1 MIQSEQRHAR
11 GEECEKNNAC
21 IHIIVHIPGEKPQR
35 IFENLQGS
43 LKICKD
49 LQKTFE
55 DEDLQKI
62 SEDLHLVKV
71 GVKILMGAV
80 RIL

>member
-1 MIQSEQRHAR
+1 MHEVRSVKKIMPVCTSLF
-11 GEECEKNNAC
+11 
-21 IHIIVHIPGEKPQR
+21 IPLVIDEKPQR

-49 LQKTFE
+49 LQKTIE
-55 DEDLQKI
+55 DKDLQKT

>member
-1 MIQSEQRHAR
+1 M
-11 GEECEKNNAC
+11 
-21 IHIIVHIPGEKPQR
+21 HIIVHIPGEKTQR

-49 LQKTFE
+49 QQKTFE
-55 DEDLQKI
+55 DENLRKI
-62 SEDLHLVKV
+62 SEDLHLAKV
-71 GVKILMGAV
+71 GVKILMEEV

>member
-1 MIQSEQRHAR
+1 M
-11 GEECEKNNAC
+11 
-21 IHIIVHIPGEKPQR
+21 HIIVHTPGEKPQR
-35 IFENLQGS
+35 IFENLQGF

-71 GVKILMGAV
+71 GVKILMRAV
-80 RIL
+80 RILSGFCKDPIKFYEN

>member
-1 MIQSEQRHAR
+1 M
-11 GEECEKNNAC
+11 
-21 IHIIVHIPGEKPQR
+21 HIIVHIPGEKPQR
-35 IFENLQGS
+35 IFENLQGF

-55 DEDLQKI
+55 DKDLQKI

-71 GVKILMGAV
+71 GVKILMRAV

>member
-1 MIQSEQRHAR
+1 M
-11 GEECEKNNAC
+11 
-21 IHIIVHIPGEKPQR
+21 HIIVHTPGEKPQR

-43 LKICKD
+43 MKICKD
-49 LQKTFE
+49 PQKTFE

-62 SEDLHLVKV
+62 SEDLDLVRV